1 MAKSKEPIFWSL
13 FAGGGMVAA
22 MLFPIVILITGFLV
36 PMGAVSEDRLFSLIH
51 DNLIGKL
58 VLLVLIFLPLFH
70 AAHRL
75 KHTVHDMGVHLGALG
90 MLIFYGGAVGASAF
104 AAYCLFV

>member
-22 MLFPIVILITGFLV
+22 MLLPITILITGFLV
-36 PMGAVSEDRLFSLIH
+36 PMGAIGEQQLYDKLSSP
-51 DNLIGKL
+51 IGKI
-58 VLLVLIFLPLFH
+58 VLLGVIFLCLFH

-90 MLIFYGGAVGASAF
+90 MLIFYGGAVAASAF
-104 AAYCLFV
+104 AAYCLFA